1 MAVTDD
7 QPSFTC
13 PVCGMV
19 SYSLDDVREGY
30 CGNCHAFTGVFGRSG
45 EEARQ
50 VEAHGPEAEPAA
62 PGAGRNPT
70 RRRPARDQV

>member
-1 MAVTDD
+1 VGVTDD

-13 PVCGMV
+13 PVCGTV

-45 EEARQ
+45 EEGRQ
-50 VEAHGPEAEPAA
+50 VEAQGPEAASSPRRGAEPDA
-62 PGAGRNPT
+62 PEASP
-70 RRRPARDQV
+70 